1 MKRVYLAGP
10 IHGRTDEDC
19 MDWREEARV
28 LLYAD
33 GAANRLG
40 VLDPMRRDYR
50 DQREGQLET
59 MREIIVLDKLDIRT
73 ADALLVRFDVPSVGT
88 SMEVFYAHELGKPI
102 ALVNASGA
110 TLPAWMKYH
119 VTRDFLGL
127 PEACEWLLDILSG
140 Y

>member
-19 MDWREEARV
+19 MDWRESARV

-59 MREIIVLDKLDIRT
+59 MREIIVLDNVDSHERT
-73 ADALLVRFDVPSVGT
+73 GRLESRSLASALTSTVWKDRVLNPSV
-88 SMEVFYAHELGKPI
+88 I
-102 ALVNASGA
+102 AICS
-110 TLPAWMKYH
+110 
-119 VTRDFLGL
+119 TRFVLARISA
-127 PEACEWLLDILSG
+127 EIFS
-140 Y
+140 